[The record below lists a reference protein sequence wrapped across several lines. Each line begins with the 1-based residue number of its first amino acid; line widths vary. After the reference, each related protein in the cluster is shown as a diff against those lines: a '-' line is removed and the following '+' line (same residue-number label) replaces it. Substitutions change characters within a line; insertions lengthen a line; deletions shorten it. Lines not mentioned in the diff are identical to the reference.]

1 MNVVLATGLLYAFQ
15 QADLQGK
22 VIVVILM
29 AGSAL
34 TWTVMFT
41 KWQQL
46 KRARRTG
53 EQFLA
58 QFRRDRDPLHLYINN
73 FEMPGCALH
82 EIYRMGAEEIATQS
96 GTADKRRPGGSAPG
110 CRPLGGGDGGEG
122 NGNLMLAVDT
132 EVAAADRAVINL
144 SPLRNVLGRA
154 VDQELLKIE
163 AQVPILSTAVTG
175 GPFLGLLG
183 SAWGV
188 MSVFA
193 QMGIY
198 GTVRLGAVAPGISA
212 ALLATVVGLL
222 VAVPSLVAYN
232 WMVAK
237 IRYQTVTM
245 ENFAD
250 EIIAAVEHT
259 YPTNN

>member
-1 MNVVLATGLLYAFQ
+1 MNVVLATGVLYAFQ

-22 VIVVILM
+22 VIVLLLM

-34 TWTVMFT
+34 TWTVMLT

-46 KRARRTG
+46 RRAQNTG

-58 QFRRDRDPLHLYINN
+58 QFRRERDPLHLYINN
-73 FEMPGCALH
+73 FEMPGCPLYH
-82 EIYRMGAEEIATQS
+82 IYRMGAEEISTQF
-96 GTADKRRPGGSAPG
+96 GAADKRLNHRGAAGYK
-110 CRPLGGGDGGEG
+110 PLGGDQGQGG
-122 NGNLMLAVDT
+122 LMLAVDT
-132 EVAAADRAVINL
+132 EVAAADRTVVNL

-154 VDQELLKIE
+154 IDTELLKVE
-163 AQVPILSTAVTG
+163 SQVSILSTAVTG

-188 MSVFA
+188 MSVFGSMA
-193 QMGIY
+193 VE

-212 ALLATVVGLL
+212 ALLATVVGLI
-222 VAVPSLVAYN
+222 VAVPSLFAYN
-232 WMVAK
+232 WLVAK
-237 IRYQTVTM
+237 VRRQTIHM

-250 EIIAAVEHT
+250 EFLAAIEHT
-259 YPTNN
+259 YVTNS